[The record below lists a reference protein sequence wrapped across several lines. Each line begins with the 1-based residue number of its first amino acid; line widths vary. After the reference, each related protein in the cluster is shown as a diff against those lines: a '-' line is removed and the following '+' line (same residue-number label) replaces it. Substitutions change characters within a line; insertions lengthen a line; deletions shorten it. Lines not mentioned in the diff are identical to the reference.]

1 MLPEAVTYQVAAQE
15 GCKILAYKLA
25 YNSGSTWFQLP
36 PPKMPLA
43 RRNLQASDDR
53 PSFPALFRTRNA

>member
-25 YNSGSTWFQLP
+25 YKLAYNSGSTWFQLP
-36 PPKMPLA
+36 PPKMRESPTVLYA
-43 RRNLQASDDR
+43 A
-53 PSFPALFRTRNA
+53 